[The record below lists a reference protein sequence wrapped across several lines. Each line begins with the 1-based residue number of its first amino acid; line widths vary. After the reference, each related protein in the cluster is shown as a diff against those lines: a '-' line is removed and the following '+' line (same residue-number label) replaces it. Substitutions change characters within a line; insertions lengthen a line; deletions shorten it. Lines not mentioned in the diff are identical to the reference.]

1 MVIILIEYILFKSV
15 DLDIMVEIVW
25 IYVVKVV
32 LWLINVIGWLVCVME
47 DVSLVG
53 WELYVIREMVCI
65 YSLLDVF
72 VFFGLKWMVVNW
84 VIVYLYVIGNKSE
97 YILFFNIKLFN
108 ILIKWSLFEVIYLL
122 YMDFDNF
129 DFR

>member
-1 MVIILIEYILFKSV
+1 MIGVCDGGCKFGWVGIICDKRNGI
-15 DLDIMVEIVW
+15 
-25 IYVVKVV
+25 
-32 LWLINVIGWLVCVME
+32 
-47 DVSLVG
+47 
-53 WELYVIREMVCI
+53 CI